1 MLSAIVAEA
10 ALGFPWMLSAL
21 VAETS
26 LGYSWLL
33 STFVVEVATWVPWT
47 WSICMI
53 RRRSFSELQWLEL
66 ITDLTSLGSVEILQM
81 CVWGGSLGVRFADGC
96 CQPFVAEAAVGC
108 CQSFVV
114 EATSVGCCQPFVVEA
129 ASVLTVILSYQ
140 NLFVVSPM
148 VRSINYFWVLPTLS
162 ITVKG
167 KRFTSEYW
175 IVSRFSVRWSSSSTI
190 LTLMAWRSN
199 IPQKSFLCERLF
211 IPS

>member
-1 MLSAIVAEA
+1 MGAVSR
-10 ALGFPWMLSAL
+10 
-21 VAETS
+21 
-26 LGYSWLL
+26 LL
-33 STFVVEVATWVPWT
+33 LKQPLDAVN
-47 WSICMI
+47 
-53 RRRSFSELQWLEL
+53 
-66 ITDLTSLGSVEILQM
+66 
-81 CVWGGSLGVRFADGC
+81 RFI
-96 CQPFVAEAAVGC
+96 
-108 CQSFVV
+108 V

-199 IPQKSFLCERLF
+199 IPQKSFLCVRDCSSLLKNDF
-211 IPS
+211 YFTCRWQSLQRAVAGCAFCARFMCYQKCLNFAVLKVLPSID